1 MDYYLSIL
9 AFAGIYMI
17 AVMGT
22 FLLTGMTGM
31 FSLGQAAMMACGA
44 YVTGILTARLG
55 WPPIPAILVALL
67 FTALLAMFIGS
78 FTLRMRPE
86 FFALATFGFSEAING
101 VLTLATTFTGGA
113 TGLFGVPMVVQTPMI
128 WVFLAVTIVI
138 IAALTFSGFG
148 RKCLAVRDDPLVAD
162 AMGVSVY
169 KHRMKVFVIASVLA
183 GLSGCLYVHYT
194 SFIDPSM
201 FNWMTS
207 AEWMLLVFVGGRS
220 NLVGTVITSG
230 LLLGLP
236 ELLRAVNE
244 WRTVLYGILVIILL
258 NFRPDGLF
266 GSYYSKVSK
275 PSLYSKFLSL
285 FKRGERGKSDA
296 RS

>member
-1 MDYYLSIL
+1 MGYYMSVL

-31 FSLGQAAMMACGA
+31 FSLGQAAMAACGA
-44 YVTGILTARLG
+44 YVTGILTAKFG
-55 WPPIPAILVALL
+55 WPVIPSILFALL
-67 FTALLAMFIGS
+67 FTALLALFIGS

-101 VLTLATTFTGGA
+101 VLTLANTLTGGS
-113 TGLFGVPMVVQTPMI
+113 TGLFGVPMVITTQMI
-128 WVFLAVTIVI
+128 WIFLTVI
-138 IAALTFSGFG
+138 IALTTLLTFSGFG
-148 RKCLAVRDDPLVAD
+148 RRSLAVRDDALVAN
-162 AMGVSVY
+162 ALGIPVFQ
-169 KHRMKVFVIASVLA
+169 HRMLVFVIASVMA

-201 FNWMTS
+201 FTWMTS

-220 NLVGTVITSG
+220 NIFGTVITAAF
-230 LLLGLP
+230 LLGLP

-244 WRTVLYGILVIILL
+244 WRTVLYGVLVIILL
-258 NFRPDGLF
+258 NFRPDGVF
-266 GSYYSKVSK
+266 GSYVSK
-275 PSLYSKFLSL
+275 ISKPDIIT
-285 FKRGERGKSDA
+285 RAKSTLGMKGSSGGAGDA
-296 RS
+296 